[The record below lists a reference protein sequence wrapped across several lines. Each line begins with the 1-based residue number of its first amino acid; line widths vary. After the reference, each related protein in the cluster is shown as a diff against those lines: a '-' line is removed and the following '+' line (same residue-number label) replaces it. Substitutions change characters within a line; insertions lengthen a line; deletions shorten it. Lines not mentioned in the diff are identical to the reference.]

1 MENKVG
7 GVVIKN
13 IKNMKINELKPL
25 DKNPFKSKGDKQI
38 EKIAKSIED
47 FERMMEIRKIVID
60 ENNQILGGN
69 KRYFALKKLGYKE
82 IPDTWIEKVTDLSE
96 EQKKEFI
103 IKDNA
108 HWGSEWDFEL
118 LEEWQVDLEEWGV
131 EDVKFEF
138 ADEKEAKEDD
148 YEIPDEIETDIVLG
162 DLIEIG
168 EHRLL
173 CGDST
178 DSDQVA
184 KLMNGEKADMV
195 FTDPPYG
202 MFLDTDYSE
211 IKGSKNAKISGGGK
225 SYSKVIGDHND
236 FTPEL
241 IHTIFACFSD
251 VKDIFI
257 WGADYFAELIP
268 DKNNGS
274 WIVWD
279 KRGSEDADKIVGS
292 SFELCWSKEKHKR
305 LIARIK
311 WMGAFGS
318 ADARNRVHPTQK
330 PIKLAEW
337 FFNQWG
343 NKDDLIADL
352 FLGSGTTMVAAHQ
365 LNRKCYGMEIDPKY
379 CQVIVNRMRELDSN
393 LIIKKNGVII

>member
-1 MENKVG
+1 
-7 GVVIKN
+7 
-13 IKNMKINELKPL
+13 MKINELKPL
-25 DKNPFKSKGDKQI
+25 DKNPFKSKGDRQI

-178 DSDQVA
+178 DSEQVA
-184 KLMNGEKADMV
+184 KLMNGKKADMV

-202 MFLDTDYSE
+202 MNFQSNFREKTPQFSKIKNDDKILDIAPILFFLMKDNSPAYVCTRWDLYPIWFNQMADCFN
-211 IKGSKNAKISGGGK
+211 IKNCIVWYKKGGGLGDLK
-225 SYSKVIGDHND
+225 NSYSPNHEFIIVGHKGNSQLTGKRH
-236 FTPEL
+236 
-241 IHTIFACFSD
+241 SD
-251 VKDIFI
+251 VWEIGRD
-257 WGADYFAELIP
+257 GVNDY
-268 DKNNGS
+268 K
-274 WIVWD
+274 
-279 KRGSEDADKIVGS
+279 
-292 SFELCWSKEKHKR
+292 
-305 LIARIK
+305 
-311 WMGAFGS
+311 
-318 ADARNRVHPTQK
+318 HPTQK
-330 PIKLAEW
+330 PVELSSFAMQ
-337 FFNQWG
+337 NHSDNNG
-343 NKDDLIADL
+343 LIVDL
-352 FLGSGTTMVAAHQ
+352 FLGSGSTMVAAHQ

>member
-25 DKNPFKSKGDKQI
+25 DKNPFKAKGDRQI

-108 HWGSEWDFEL
+108 HWGSEWDLEL
-118 LEEWQVDLEEWGV
+118 LEEWKVDLEDWGV
-131 EDVKFEF
+131 EIEDFDVEQEVIEDNYEF
-138 ADEKEAKEDD
+138 NDN
-148 YEIPDEIETDIVLG
+148 IETDIVLG

-178 DSDQVA
+178 DSEQVA
-184 KLMNGEKADMV
+184 KLMNGKKADMV
-195 FTDPPYG
+195 FTDPPY
-202 MFLDTDYSE
+202 
-211 IKGSKNAKISGGGK
+211 
-225 SYSKVIGDHND
+225 D
-236 FTPEL
+236 FTDNSKYTDILLNNTENAHIFVMHDDAGIVDYLRNSKLKFKQFFVADFNFASPRGNDPYLRHIL
-241 IHTIFACFSD
+241 ISHEENGDAIKHQNFHDGLSSIIKMEYRGNLKDEKTIHKHQKSVEFISKF
-251 VKDIFI
+251 VKHYSNENDII
-257 WGADYFAELIP
+257 L
-268 DKNNGS
+268 
-274 WIVWD
+274 
-279 KRGSEDADKIVGS
+279 
-292 SFELCWSKEKHKR
+292 
-305 LIARIK
+305 
-311 WMGAFGS
+311 
-318 ADARNRVHPTQK
+318 
-330 PIKLAEW
+330 
-337 FFNQWG
+337 
-343 NKDDLIADL
+343 DL
-352 FLGSGTTMVAAHQ
+352 FLGSGSTMVAAHQ
-365 LNRKCYGMEIDPKY
+365 LKRKCYGVEIDPIY
-379 CQVIVNRMRELDSN
+379 CQIIIDRMRKLDDS
-393 LIIKKNGVII
+393 LTIKKNGVII

>member
-1 MENKVG
+1 
-7 GVVIKN
+7 
-13 IKNMKINELKPL
+13 
-25 DKNPFKSKGDKQI
+25 
-38 EKIAKSIED
+38 
-47 FERMMEIRKIVID
+47 MMEIRKIVID

-108 HWGSEWDFEL
+108 HWGSEWDIEL
-118 LEEWQVDLEEWGV
+118 LEEWKVDLEDWGV
-131 EDVKFEF
+131 EFEDFDVEF

-178 DSDQVA
+178 DSEQVA
-184 KLMNGEKADMV
+184 KLMNGKKADMV

-202 MFLDTDYSE
+202 MNFQSNFREKTPQFSKIKNDDKILDIAPILFFLMKDNSPAYVCTRWDLYPIWFNQMADCFN
-211 IKGSKNAKISGGGK
+211 IKNCIVWYKKGGGLGDLK
-225 SYSKVIGDHND
+225 NSYLPNHEFIIVGHKGNSPLTGKRH
-236 FTPEL
+236 
-241 IHTIFACFSD
+241 SD
-251 VKDIFI
+251 VWEIGRD
-257 WGADYFAELIP
+257 GVNDY
-268 DKNNGS
+268 K
-274 WIVWD
+274 
-279 KRGSEDADKIVGS
+279 
-292 SFELCWSKEKHKR
+292 
-305 LIARIK
+305 
-311 WMGAFGS
+311 
-318 ADARNRVHPTQK
+318 HPTQK
-330 PIKLAEW
+330 PVKLSSFAMQ
-337 FFNQWG
+337 NHSDNNG
-343 NKDDLIADL
+343 LIVDL
-352 FLGSGTTMVAAHQ
+352 FLGSGSTMVAAHQ

-393 LIIKKNGVII
+393 LVIKKNGVII

>member
-7 GVVIKN
+7 GAVIKN

-25 DKNPFKSKGDKQI
+25 DKNPFKSKGDRQI

-178 DSDQVA
+178 DSEQVA
-184 KLMNGEKADMV
+184 KLMNGKKADMV

-202 MFLDTDYSE
+202 MNFQSNFREKTPQFSKIKNDDKILDIAPILFFLMKDNSPAYVCTRWDLYPIWFNQMADCFN
-211 IKGSKNAKISGGGK
+211 IKNCIVWYKKGGGLGDLK
-225 SYSKVIGDHND
+225 NSYSPNHEFIIVGHKGNSQLTGKRH
-236 FTPEL
+236 
-241 IHTIFACFSD
+241 SD
-251 VKDIFI
+251 VWEIGRD
-257 WGADYFAELIP
+257 GVNDY
-268 DKNNGS
+268 K
-274 WIVWD
+274 
-279 KRGSEDADKIVGS
+279 
-292 SFELCWSKEKHKR
+292 
-305 LIARIK
+305 
-311 WMGAFGS
+311 
-318 ADARNRVHPTQK
+318 HPTQK
-330 PIKLAEW
+330 PVELSSFAMQ
-337 FFNQWG
+337 NHSDNNG
-343 NKDDLIADL
+343 LIVDL
-352 FLGSGTTMVAAHQ
+352 FLGSGSTMVAAHQ

>member
-25 DKNPFKSKGDKQI
+25 DKNPFKAKGDRQI

-108 HWGSEWDFEL
+108 HWGSEWDLDL
-118 LEEWQVDLEEWGV
+118 LEEWKVDLEDWGI
-131 EDVKFEF
+131 EIQDFDV
-138 ADEKEAKEDD
+138 EKEAKEDD

-178 DSDQVA
+178 DSEQVA
-184 KLMNGEKADMV
+184 KLMNGKKADMV

-202 MFLDTDYSE
+202 MNFQSNFREKTPQFSKIKNDDKILDIAPILFFLMKDNSPAYVCTRWDLYPIWFNQMADFFN
-211 IKGSKNAKISGGGK
+211 IKNCIVWYKKGGGLGDLK
-225 SYSKVIGDHND
+225 NSYSPSHEFIIVGHKGNSQLTGKRH
-236 FTPEL
+236 
-241 IHTIFACFSD
+241 SD
-251 VKDIFI
+251 VWEIGRD
-257 WGADYFAELIP
+257 GVNDY
-268 DKNNGS
+268 K
-274 WIVWD
+274 
-279 KRGSEDADKIVGS
+279 
-292 SFELCWSKEKHKR
+292 
-305 LIARIK
+305 
-311 WMGAFGS
+311 
-318 ADARNRVHPTQK
+318 HPTQK
-330 PIKLAEW
+330 PVELSSFAMQ
-337 FFNQWG
+337 NHSDNNG
-343 NKDDLIADL
+343 LIVDL
-352 FLGSGTTMVAAHQ
+352 FFGSGSTMVAAHQ